1 MTARMKLRT
10 VGGRAGLIS
19 AAAIALA
26 AGTLIDASA
35 QQQAAVNGTG
45 GVDQVAATPAAPP
58 APAARSKPDFP
69 DFDKVADGL
78 TEVVSIA
85 DGEKPWYELHA
96 DRETGRLLAVLPR
109 NYDGRLM
116 MIAATVAGG
125 DEQAGVMGPTW
136 YGYWKKIGKDQLA
149 FMQPNFINRSTGDD
163 ATKRSV
169 ESLYTE
175 TMLLS
180 APIVSMKNGAPVID
194 LQKMLLGDMANVP
207 SAFGGYGPTVRGV
220 NARLASLEKAK
231 AFPQNFEVAYRVP
244 DRAGR
249 MLTLHWSFRDLPE
262 NKSYKPRLG
271 DDRVGYFNVYYNEMG
286 EPGTDQP
293 FRRLITRW
301 QIEKADP
308 KRAVSPP
315 KQPLVWYIEHTTP
328 IRYRRY
334 VREGI
339 LAWNEA
345 FEAIGIYGALEV
357 YQQDADTGA
366 HMDKDPEDARYNFFR
381 WNTSNQGYAIGPS
394 RWDPRTGQI
403 VDADVVWHAGLTNAV
418 INAFYK
424 NITESVAMSGMT
436 PETLAWLD
444 EHPEWD
450 PRVRLAP
457 PVVRGR
463 LLAERRDA
471 VERGERA
478 DHAASERAYLEEFD
492 GVSCRIGEM
501 MALNIA
507 LYSAAL
513 DGGLVAAPGGDMM
526 DGVPEEFLGP
536 MIRYIS
542 AHEVGHCIGLQHN
555 FGASTIRS
563 LDEINAAG
571 PDEPLFGSV
580 MEYAAANVAAP
591 GREQGPFTSP
601 GVGPYDM
608 WAIAFGYGDEKD
620 RDEVLA
626 RVSEPDHIF
635 LSPYATIG
643 PDPRAQ
649 TWDLGADP
657 LEFAEQRL
665 EIVTELRKK
674 IVDELVNDGDSWM
687 KARQRYNVLLGTHV
701 QAAVV
706 AARWVGGAY
715 TNWDRKGDPGDRAPI
730 EDVPA
735 DTQRRALKMVIDN
748 TFYDD
753 AFGLTPEMLRHFGLQ
768 YWPDQPGF
776 NAVLDDP
783 IYSVHD
789 TVAGVQAAS
798 LTFLMNPTTLR
809 RVYDNEFR
817 TAGEENPITLAEV
830 FDTISDSIWS
840 ELTEPSR
847 GRHSATNP
855 KISSLRRNLQR
866 EHLER
871 LIDLALIRDAS
882 SPAYRT
888 IANLSRMKLQELAG
902 DLRTMA
908 SNSSIDDYTRAHCM
922 DCEGRIA
929 KALDGVYL
937 YRR

>member
-1 MTARMKLRT
+1 MSARMNIRT
-10 VGGRAGLIS
+10 LGVRAGLVS
-19 AAAIALA
+19 AAAVALT
-26 AGTLIDASA
+26 AGTLINASA
-35 QQQAAVNGTG
+35 QQQAAVNGSG
-45 GVDQVAATPAAPP
+45 AMDQVAATAGAPAAS
-58 APAARSKPDFP
+58 ARSKPDFP
-69 DFDKVADGL
+69 DFGKVADGL
-78 TEVVSIA
+78 TEVVSVV
-85 DGEKPWYELHA
+85 DGDKPWYELHA

-109 NYDGRLM
+109 NYDGKLL

-149 FMQPNFINRSTGDD
+149 FLQPNFINRSTGDE
-163 ATKRSV
+163 ASKRSV

-207 SAFGGYGPTVRGV
+207 SAFGGYGPAVRGV

-231 AFPQNFEVAYRVP
+231 AFTQNFEVAYRVP

-286 EPGTDQP
+286 EPGTDRP

-308 KRAVSPP
+308 KRTVSPP

-366 HMDKDPEDARYNFFR
+366 HMDKDPEDARHNFFR

-403 VDADVVWHAGLTNAV
+403 IDADVVWHAGLTNAV

-457 PVVRGR
+457 PAVRGR
-463 LLAERRDA
+463 LLAERREA
-471 VERGERA
+471 IERGERA

-492 GVSCRIGEM
+492 GVSCKIGEM

-513 DGGLVAAPGGDMM
+513 DGGLAVAPGGDMM

-542 AHEVGHCIGLQHN
+542 AHEIGHCLGLQHN
-555 FGASTIRS
+555 FGASTIRT

-591 GREQGPFTSP
+591 GQEQGPFTSP

-620 RDEVLA
+620 RDKILA
-626 RVSEPDHIF
+626 QVSEPDHIF

-657 LEFAEQRL
+657 LEFAEHRL
-665 EIVTELRKK
+665 EIVAELRKK
-674 IVDELVNDGDSWM
+674 IVDDLVKDGDSWV
-687 KARQRYNVLLGTHV
+687 KARQRYNVLLGTHM

-840 ELTEPSR
+840 ELKEPSR

-902 DLRTMA
+902 ELRTMA
-908 SNSSIDDYTRAHCM
+908 SNASIDDYTKAHGM